1 MLDEVAPRFD
11 LVALNVVQFATVVA
25 ALAVP
30 ALLLGG
36 WNLPLRAWGAAAYT
50 GVVVTAV
57 AFGLQAYGQRRVS
70 PTGTALLLLLEP
82 VFAAAFGYLA
92 GERLGAAGALGALL
106 ILAAIVVSE
115 LATPVV
121 PRPEDA

>member
-1 MLDEVAPRFD
+1 M
-11 LVALNVVQFATVVA
+11 
-25 ALAVP
+25 
-30 ALLLGG
+30 
-36 WNLPLRAWGAAAYT
+36 
-50 GVVVTAV
+50 
-57 AFGLQAYGQRRVS
+57 S